1 MLNEFLK
8 YGVTILTPLLVKFF
22 NTFLQSTKI
31 PKDWNR
37 SYTSISNIYQSG
49 DKSNCGNYRGI
60 SICSI
65 IGKLFSKIMRVR
77 LNKKLENENIISKKN
92 QAGFR
97 KKLQNF

>member
-1 MLNEFLK
+1 M
-8 YGVTILTPLLVKFF
+8 
-22 NTFLQSTKI
+22 
-31 PKDWNR
+31 
-37 SYTSISNIYQSG
+37 SYISNIYQSG

-77 LNKKLENENIISKKN
+77 LNKKLENENIISKKSSWI
-92 QAGFR
+92 Q